1 MNRIKAWA
9 FNALQRFF
17 GRRGME
23 LAAAGTEERLAELMA
38 ADAVPRPITDI
49 ASLLVLQEVDL
60 VLDVGAAVGVYGE
73 SLRRGGYKG
82 RICSF
87 EPLSEQYAKLAKA
100 AAADPLWESRNVAI
114 GPEAGTAEIN
124 VSGNY
129 DSSSMLPMAARHAEG
144 APSSVYVGTETVT
157 VETLDSVWSE
167 VAEAA
172 RRPFLKLDVQGFE
185 LEALRG
191 AERSMPLLH
200 GIHAE
205 LSLVPLYEGGP
216 LWGEMIDFLAA
227 GGFRVAGIEPGYID
241 PATGEMLQVDGIFLR
256 D

>member
-1 MNRIKAWA
+1 
-9 FNALQRFF
+9 
-17 GRRGME
+17 ME
-23 LAAAGTEERLAELMA
+23 LAAVGTEERLAELMA
-38 ADAVPRPITDI
+38 ANSVPGPITDI

-60 VLDVGAAVGVYGE
+60 VLDVGAAVGVYGG
-73 SLRRGGYKG
+73 SLRRGGYRG

-87 EPLSEQYAKLAKA
+87 EPLSEQYARLAQA
-100 AAADPLWESRNVAI
+100 AAADPLWESRNIAL
-114 GPEAGTAEIN
+114 GPEAGTADIN

-129 DSSSMLPMAARHAEG
+129 DSSSMLPMAARHAAG
-144 APSSVYVGTETVT
+144 APASVYVGTETVT
-157 VETLDSVWSE
+157 VATLDSVWSE
-167 VAEAA
+167 VVDDA

-191 AERSMPLLH
+191 AEKSIPLLH

-216 LWGEMIDFLAA
+216 LWREMIDFLADN
-227 GGFRVAGIEPGYID
+227 GFRVAGFEPGYID
-241 PATGEMLQVDGIFLR
+241 PKTGEMLQVDGIFLR